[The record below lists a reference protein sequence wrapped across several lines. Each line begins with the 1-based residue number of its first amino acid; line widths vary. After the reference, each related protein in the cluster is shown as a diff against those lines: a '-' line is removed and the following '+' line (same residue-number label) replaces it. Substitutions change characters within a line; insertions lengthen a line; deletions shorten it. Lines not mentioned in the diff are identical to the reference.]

1 MINFFYHNNTLHTK
15 LLILKTDIKTR
26 EKVRIIESFL
36 NNHSRII
43 KWSIDIEDID
53 KVLKIEVNYNLE
65 EEDLINQIKKIGFY
79 CDTLAD

>member
-1 MINFFYHNNTLHTK
+1 MINFFYQNNTLHTK
-15 LLILKTDIKTR
+15 LLILKTDIKTS
-26 EKVRIIESFL
+26 EKVKIIEPFL

-53 KVLKIEVNYNLE
+53 NVLKIEVNYNLE
-65 EEDLINQIKKIGFY
+65 EEDLITQIKKIGFY